1 MLTPKEPVYR
11 IEIKNLTLFCHI
23 LVTTLLP
30 GHYCLDFDIA
40 NWFCH
45 SFKDY
50 INEIT
55 QNNFLCVWHLL
66 VNIILCK
73 FFCFLILR
81 NIVGSWVSNEII
93 GWDNTS
99 QALKCL
105 AFVMLAWLT
114 VHLSSLR
121 YFMGLRKKLVAFNY
135 YWLVQSHNFHVHI
148 WQWFIQDNSFVS

>member
-11 IEIKNLTLFCHI
+11 IKIKNLTLFCHI

-30 GHYCLDFDIA
+30 GHHYLDFDIT

-50 INEIT
+50 INGIT
-55 QNNFLCVWHLL
+55 QNNFLYVWHLL
-66 VNIILCK
+66 LNIILCK

-93 GWDNTS
+93 EWDNTL

-135 YWLVQSHNFHVHI
+135 YWLFQSHNFHVHI